1 MKPMPSTVAARGLV
15 AVCVAVA
22 AASLGGCAAL
32 QDFLVPPTT
41 SPHAQDPRAR
51 GADQPEFAD
60 LVVYVGGIDGAGVAD
75 RAIALRRGRV
85 LAVGPASVVQPVT
98 GPATRVVR
106 QVAGYATQGL
116 VDGHVHL
123 EQAALMTDAADL
135 RAETTVTGMAKAL
148 TSAGNQG
155 TGANDWLWGWPM
167 HEKLYET
174 LTLTLLDRETGDRPV
189 YLSSRDGQ
197 HAWANSAL
205 IRLLPPSV
213 ATVALAA
220 DGKLQREDALRV
232 WRALPPPRLER
243 LKPLLLGVLTRL
255 QRQGLTEVHSLGA
268 SISLYYALV
277 ALEREGRLPVRC
289 VVYFDGLRPE
299 GQAMLRAP
307 RPPPLPGAPPA
318 PPEVSLPPETRL
330 VRVAGVEFGLD
341 GTLETATAALDAPY
355 TDLGTQVTP
364 TWDDTQVATWIRA
377 ADRARTQIAF
387 HAMGDAAVDQVLRVL
402 DRIKRREGALPVR
415 IEHARVVTDDQLVD
429 LDRGGVICSIRPL
442 PTSADGSPTPLQRL
456 GIDRM
461 AWVNRAAS
469 LEAACPVIVGSDL
482 MGFQDARPL
491 AAFRFLSGQNPQSE
505 IRAEEVLPPE
515 IARKAVLPGGTAA
528 IESGL
533 RAGGAADLVVWSR
546 NPFAKQVDGEPEAE
560 PLVVVLDGTPYVL
573 STTDRAAATR

>member
-1 MKPMPSTVAARGLV
+1 VTRKPPSISARGLV
-15 AVCVAVA
+15 VAWVA
-22 AASLGGCAAL
+22 IAACLSGCAAL
-32 QDFLVPPTT
+32 QDFLVPPPRP
-41 SPHAQDPRAR
+41 SGPQDPRAR

-60 LVVYVGGIDGAGVAD
+60 LVVYVGGVDGAGAAA

-85 LAVGPASVVQPVT
+85 LAVGSAAVVLPVT

-106 QVAGYATQGL
+106 QASGYATQGL

-135 RAETTVTGMAKAL
+135 RAETTVAGMAKAL
-148 TSAGNQG
+148 TAAGNQG
-155 TGANDWLWGWPM
+155 TGANDWLWGWPL
-167 HEKLYET
+167 HEQLYET
-174 LTLTLLDRETGDRPV
+174 LSLAVLDRETGDRPV
-189 YLSSRDGQ
+189 FLSSRDGQ

-205 IRLLPPSV
+205 IRRLPPDV

-220 DGKLQREDALRV
+220 DGKLKREDALRV
-232 WRALPPPRLER
+232 WRALPAPRLER

-299 GQAMLRAP
+299 GQALLRP
-307 RPPPLPGAPPA
+307 PPPPPLPGAPA
-318 PPEVSLPPETRL
+318 VPPEVSLLPETRL

-355 TDLGTQVTP
+355 ADLGMQVTP
-364 TWDDTQVATWIRA
+364 SWDDSQVATWIRA

-387 HAMGDAAVDQVLRVL
+387 HAVGDAAVDQVLRVL
-402 DRIKRREGALPVR
+402 DRIKRRDGALPVR

-429 LDRGGVICSIRPL
+429 LDRGGVICSIQPL
-442 PTSADGSPTPLQRL
+442 PGSADEPPTQLQRL
-456 GIDRM
+456 GNDRM

-469 LEAACPVIVGSDL
+469 LEAACPVIIGSDL
-482 MGFQDARPL
+482 GGFQEARPL
-491 AAFRFLSGQNPQSE
+491 AAFKFLVGQSPQSA
-505 IRAEEVLPPE
+505 IRAEEILPSDL
-515 IARKAVLPGGTAA
+515 ARKALLAGGTAA
-528 IESGL
+528 KETGV

-546 NPFAKQVDGEPEAE
+546 NPFAGQVEGEPDAE

-573 STTDRAAATR
+573 STADRAGDMR